1 MKKPADLRKHLETSV
16 PCIRKNP
23 DHLHVYVEKGNVVSR
38 IGGGLSFEYRYSV
51 NLVITDFTGHVD
63 ELTIP
68 LLAWIA
74 VNQPEILQHPDKQ
87 EQAIRM
93 EAEIIDHDTVDLS
106 ITLDLT
112 ERVIVTANPDGSH
125 TATHP
130 DEPALPD
137 LGGPVGWQQLFVN
150 GTPISQA

>member
-16 PCIRKNP
+16 PRIRKNP
-23 DHLHVYVEKGNVVSR
+23 ENLHVFVEKGNVVSR
-38 IGGGLSFEYRYSV
+38 IGGGLSFEYRYTI
-51 NLVITDFTGHVD
+51 NLVITDFTDHADTLV
-63 ELTIP
+63 IP

-74 VNQPEILQHPDKQ
+74 INQPEILQHPDKQ

-93 EAEIIDHDTVDLS
+93 EAEIIDHNTVDLS

-112 ERVIVTANPDGSH
+112 ERVIVVANPNGSY

-130 DEPALPD
+130 DEPTLPD
-137 LGGPVGWQQLFVN
+137 LGGPTGWELLVN
-150 GTPISQA
+150 GTPLAQQ